1 MKYYKISTII
11 EAEDDWSEERII
23 EELDLQFNTGA
34 GAYMDLDE
42 EFKIKEIKGKDE

>member
-23 EELDLQFNTGA
+23 EELDLQFNKGD
-34 GAYMDLDE
+34 GAYMDIDE
-42 EFKIKEIKGKDE
+42 EFKIKLIKAKDE

>member
-1 MKYYKISTII
+1 MKYYKLSTII

-34 GAYMDLDE
+34 GAHMDLDE
-42 EFKIKEIKGKDE
+42 ELKIKEIKKNYE